1 MYHHIGNPTA
11 TAIGSIGFNEDA
23 NQSIGQKI
31 CAYIG
36 QSVTISCVTNGTD
49 YTIQGPQGIMSL
61 NQPLTFTV
69 GSSDY
74 GTYYCNSSNVCG
86 QRIDSIEL
94 EECKFTCNEY
104 FQPCSAFDVMASQ
117 GLNI

>member
-1 MYHHIGNPTA
+1 MS
-11 TAIGSIGFNEDA
+11 GSISNISGDGCSN
-23 NQSIGQKI
+23 GQKI

-36 QSVTISCVTNGTD
+36 QNVTIFCVTNGID

-69 GSSDY
+69 GNNNY

-86 QRIDSIEL
+86 QRIDSIKL
-94 EECKFTCNEY
+94 EECKFTC
-104 FQPCSAFDVMASQ
+104 ASS
-117 GLNI
+117 L